1 MRRACWRRILQCLP
15 ALLILFGIGCANNPF
30 RVHKQNSALKR
41 AYSSAQGSNAELR
54 RRTRDLGDENQDL
67 QRRISDQ
74 KDQYD
79 QLEERRSM
87 AYDRLGVD
95 GQDGRSGGRD
105 AYSSAYGGDS
115 GGANGSL
122 PVIDVRGAE
131 VFRDRDAVRI
141 RLSNEQLF
149 SPGRATLKSSAK
161 RTLSQVSSAI
171 RNNYAGYLVGI
182 EGHTD
187 ADPIRKSKWK
197 HNHDLS
203 VQRAI
208 AVYDY
213 LKQDGGLSSAQLFVA
228 GFGPNQPI
236 ASNTTT
242 GGKAQNRRVE
252 LAIYPNRTLGR

>member
-1 MRRACWRRILQCLP
+1 M
-15 ALLILFGIGCANNPF
+15 
-30 RVHKQNSALKR
+30 
-41 AYSSAQGSNAELR
+41 
-54 RRTRDLGDENQDL
+54 
-67 QRRISDQ
+67 
-74 KDQYD
+74 
-79 QLEERRSM
+79 
-87 AYDRLGVD
+87 
-95 GQDGRSGGRD
+95 
-105 AYSSAYGGDS
+105 
-115 GGANGSL
+115 
-122 PVIDVRGAE
+122 
-131 VFRDRDAVRI
+131 FRDRDAVRI
-141 RLSNEQLF
+141 RLSNEQLV

-203 VQRAI
+203 VQRAM

-236 ASNTTT
+236 ASNRTT
-242 GGKAQNRRVE
+242 GGKAQTRRVE
-252 LAIYPNRTLGR
+252 LAIYPTRTLGR